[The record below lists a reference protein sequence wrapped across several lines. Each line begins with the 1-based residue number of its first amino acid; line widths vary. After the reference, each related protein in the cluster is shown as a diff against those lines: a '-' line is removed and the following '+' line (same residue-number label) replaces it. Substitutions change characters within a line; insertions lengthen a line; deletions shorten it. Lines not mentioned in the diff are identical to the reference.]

1 MLFMVENGRVERV
14 DIDSTGARTERGA
27 EVGMTEADIRRLYAD
42 SLVVQPHKYDE
53 TGHYLIYVPS
63 EPADSLF
70 RVVFETDGQR
80 VLRFRAGL
88 RPAVEYVEG
97 CS

>member
-1 MLFMVENGRVERV
+1 MVENGRVERV
-14 DIDSTGARTERGA
+14 DVDSIGARTDRGA
-27 EVGMTEADIRRLYAD
+27 GVGMSEADIRRLYPE

-53 TGHYLIYVPS
+53 TGHYLIPVPR
-63 EPADSLF
+63 EPADSSL

-80 VLRFRAGL
+80 VLRYRAGL

>member
-1 MLFMVENGRVERV
+1 MRFMVKNGRVERV
-14 DIDSTGARTERGA
+14 DMDSPGVRTDRGA
-27 EVGMTEADIRRLYAD
+27 EVGMTEADIRRLYPD
-42 SLVVQPHKYDE
+42 GLLVQPHKYDE
-53 TGHYLIYVPS
+53 AGHYLIYVPGES
-63 EPADSLF
+63 ADSLF

-97 CS
+97 CG